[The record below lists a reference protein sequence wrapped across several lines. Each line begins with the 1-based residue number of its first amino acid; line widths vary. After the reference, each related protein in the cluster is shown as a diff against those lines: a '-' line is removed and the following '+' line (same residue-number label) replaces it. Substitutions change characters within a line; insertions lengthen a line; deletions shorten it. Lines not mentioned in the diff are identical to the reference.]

1 MITEP
6 DAIAQELAEKNR
18 VIAHLTKTLAY
29 TRDCLEIAR
38 VALERIAQSQTA
50 DQTADN
56 ATEMLASHYETARDA
71 LGQI

>member
-6 DAIAQELAEKNR
+6 DSIAQELAEKNR
-18 VIAHLTKTLAY
+18 IIAHLTKTLAH

-38 VALERIAQSQTA
+38 VILERIAQSQTA
-50 DQTADN
+50 DN
-56 ATEMLASHYETARDA
+56 APEMLASHRETARDT